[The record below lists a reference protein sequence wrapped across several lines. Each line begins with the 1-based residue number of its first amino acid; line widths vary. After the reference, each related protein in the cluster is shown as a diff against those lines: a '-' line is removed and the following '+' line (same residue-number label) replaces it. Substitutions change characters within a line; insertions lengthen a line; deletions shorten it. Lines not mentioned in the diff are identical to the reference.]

1 MKYIIRIIALPFWA
15 TCYLIFSI
23 FLTLKGFFK
32 MSYDFVVFGG
42 EQITYDKSLNRNTIF
57 KTYLKLEEMEFA
69 SKKITLKKQ

>member
-1 MKYIIRIIALPFWA
+1 
-15 TCYLIFSI
+15 
-23 FLTLKGFFK
+23 